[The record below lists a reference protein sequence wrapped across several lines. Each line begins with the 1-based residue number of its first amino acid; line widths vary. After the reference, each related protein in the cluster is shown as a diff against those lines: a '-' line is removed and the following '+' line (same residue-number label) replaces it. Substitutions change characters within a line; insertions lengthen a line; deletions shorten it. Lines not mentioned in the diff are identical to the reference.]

1 MSDEATR
8 RVMRRVAAEVER
20 KRNCV
25 RAMRDADQRPPADLV
40 EDLRA
45 DVEFLQY
52 LNEVV
57 NTP

>member
-8 RVMRRVAAEVER
+8 RVMSRVAADVER

-25 RAMRDADQRPPADLV
+25 RAMRDADHCPPADLV

-52 LNEVV
+52 LNEVI
-57 NTP
+57 NAP